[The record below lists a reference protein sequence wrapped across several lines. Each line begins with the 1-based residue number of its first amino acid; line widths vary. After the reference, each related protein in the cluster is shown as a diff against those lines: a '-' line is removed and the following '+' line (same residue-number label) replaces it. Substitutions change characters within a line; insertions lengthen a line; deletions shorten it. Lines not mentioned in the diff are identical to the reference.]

1 MRLETLTYKVEDGSE
16 RKWDRAVRTTK
27 KSEDASDAV
36 VILALLKNNHDGVE
50 GDQIVCV
57 KQFRPPLD
65 AFTLELPAGLIDSD
79 EEPAEAAIREF
90 REETGYLGTVSGVL
104 PASYLSPG
112 LTNESA
118 CLVRLEVDLALEH
131 NRKIH
136 NNQVKND
143 SLEGCEADRGL
154 EKILLPRKGLLRALH
169 KHEEQGTKVFAA
181 LYSFA
186 LGMEIGEA
194 SSLSKATSNFPIVQL
209 ELDSDGNPAPETSL
223 AVTSALRDCGFLLVK
238 TSLLPLE
245 LQRRVIR
252 ASCQFLSSNSDAVIS
267 HPSDPKKYAML
278 KGVDDLVKYTTEKDI
293 LKPLT
298 EWYCALRKTKAVLLR
313 CIAVGLELDDPDF
326 FCKLHSADND
336 ALRLLTYPPTQHR
349 GNRCKEHSDY
359 GTITLLLNDG
369 VSGLEAFVND
379 QWLPIPYVEG
389 HVVVNVG
396 SLLSDWTGQQLKAT
410 LHRVAGPASVGSQIG
425 KEELEESISVSRTSV
440 AYFADPDED
449 VSTTLFGED
458 GLDKKMSV
466 AQYIHFRSGGKGR
479 DRTGIALT
487 STEESRLG
495 T

>member
-1 MRLETLTYKVEDGSE
+1 
-16 RKWDRAVRTTK
+16 DRAVRTTK
-27 KSEDASDAV
+27 KSEDAIDAV
-36 VILALLKNNHDGVE
+36 VILALLKNNHDGDE

-238 TSLLPLE
+238 QICS
-245 LQRRVIR
+245 RW
-252 ASCQFLSSNSDAVIS
+252 SCSVGLFVR
-267 HPSDPKKYAML
+267 
-278 KGVDDLVKYTTEKDI
+278 VDDLVKYTTEKDI

-425 KEELEESISVSRTSV
+425 KKNWKRAYQSLGRQWPISLIQMKMFQPLYSAKMASI
-440 AYFADPDED
+440 
-449 VSTTLFGED
+449 
-458 GLDKKMSV
+458 KKMSV